1 MKCFNTYCA
10 SRCRTCHVI
19 YVLRVC
25 RSCASAV
32 RPMGTVP
39 VAKSAC
45 CVWGTC
51 GRSAATVWV
60 STASLSPAS
69 RAQGRVHAQ
78 QSAWLYLRFKNKR
91 HTCKMPLS
99 NQLDSKAGEK
109 SYTCISWRGSW
120 QESELSW
127 WDWRRIEAVSV
138 PQNSKLRID
147 FPEIPLLLLLL
158 STEATQFLIKLD
170 FFSKIFARLF
180 KAIELKT

>member
-78 QSAWLYLRFKNKR
+78 QSAWLYLCFKNKR

-120 QESELSW
+120 QESEDSAGEIEDGSKPSVFLRTPNSELIFQKYLSSCYYCRL
-127 WDWRRIEAVSV
+127 RRH
-138 PQNSKLRID
+138 NSW
-147 FPEIPLLLLLL
+147 
-158 STEATQFLIKLD
+158 
-170 FFSKIFARLF
+170 
-180 KAIELKT
+180 